1 MCLLLLAKKI
11 RQTRPSWT
19 AQYFS
24 LSFVGQIC
32 KFNALLG
39 TKNYNSS
46 LAFWLEQIR
55 QTWCPLASSV
65 WQGTLGQKFD
75 VPLKEKTNFVWIGTK
90 SYNSFLASFLWDF
103 SATSVWHEKLDKL
116 GHLLLAG
123 KLDVL
128 LTENNQKSVS
138 LSVVGY
144 FRINCSF
151 WQTRDPLFSSRWSPL
166 WLGSELL
173 TRDGDPYHSDHFWHH
188 VGPSELTDAI

>member
-1 MCLLLLAKKI
+1 MFAPFGKKI

-32 KFNALLG
+32 KFNVLLG

-65 WQGTLGQKFD
+65 WQGTLGQKFN
-75 VPLKEKTNFVWIGTK
+75 VPLKEKTNFVFVWIGTK

-103 SATSVWHEKLDKL
+103 SAPSVWHEKLDKL

-123 KLDVL
+123 KNS
-128 LTENNQKSVS
+128 T
-138 LSVVGY
+138 
-144 FRINCSF
+144 SF
-151 WQTRDPLFSSRWSPL
+151 WRRTIKKCVPFCCGRLQTSIVLYDKLEIHSSLQDGVLFGWVQSFWPEMEILTILTTSDTM
-166 WLGSELL
+166 LGP
-173 TRDGDPYHSDHFWHH
+173 RN
-188 VGPSELTDAI
+188 